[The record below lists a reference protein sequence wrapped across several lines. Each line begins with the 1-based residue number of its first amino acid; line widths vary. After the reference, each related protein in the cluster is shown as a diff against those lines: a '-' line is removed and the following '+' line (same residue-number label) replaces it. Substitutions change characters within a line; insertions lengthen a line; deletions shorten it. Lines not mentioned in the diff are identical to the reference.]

1 MTPKRAAFTRLWALS
16 AAILL
21 FAVVQVAAQA
31 QHDPRMPVAL
41 STRATF
47 GEDAAAQSEPQSGN
61 NGAPLTLTLSDALAR
76 ARANSVEFQSAVAA
90 AGLAHEDKVQA
101 RAALLPTVAYNN
113 QYLYTEGNGT
123 PSGRFIANNGV
134 HEYVSQ
140 GTAHQDFNLAF
151 GGVAEYRRAAAMEAL
166 AKAKAE
172 IAIRGLAVTVVQD
185 YYGLVVAERKY
196 ATAQKA
202 SDEAQSFLNI
212 SQNLERGGEVAHSD
226 VIKAQLQYNQRQRDL
241 QEARL
246 AMGKA
251 RLALAVLLFPNFNQ
265 NFTIVDDL
273 SSPPAL
279 PSQAEI
285 QQLASRNN
293 PELRA
298 AFSAMQAGNF
308 EVLAARTRFV
318 PSLALDYF
326 YGIDA
331 NHFAVSSFGVRNL
344 GYAAFATLNIPV
356 WNWGATLSKVRQAE
370 LRRAQ
375 ARLELSAAQRQFL
388 ADLQSFY
395 DEAETAR
402 SEMENLR
409 ASAQLAA
416 DSLRLTTLRYQAG
429 EVSVLEVV
437 DAQNTLTTARNTY
450 DEGEERYRVALANL
464 QKLTGTF

>member
-1 MTPKRAAFTRLWALS
+1 MNSRVGGIAQRQSFFNFRPIWLVIVFIAS
-16 AAILL
+16 A
-21 FAVVQVAAQA
+21 
-31 QHDPRMPVAL
+31 H
-41 STRATF
+41 
-47 GEDAAAQSEPQSGN
+47 AQSNS
-61 NGAPLTLTLSDALAR
+61 GAPLTLTLSDALAR
-76 ARANSVEFQSAVAA
+76 ARANSVEFRSAITA

-101 RAALLPTVAYNN
+101 RAAILPNVTYNN
-113 QYLYTEGNGT
+113 QYLYTQGNGT

-140 GTAHQDFNLAF
+140 GNAHQEF
-151 GGVAEYRRAAAMEAL
+151 GIGTVADLRRAAALEAVAR
-166 AKAKAE
+166 AKAD
-172 IAIRGLAVTVVQD
+172 IAARGLVVTVVQN

-202 SDEAQSFLNI
+202 ADEAQRFLNI
-212 SQNLERGGEVAHSD
+212 SQDLERGGEVAHSD

-241 QEARL
+241 QEAQL
-246 AMGKA
+246 AMSKA
-251 RLALAVLLFPNFNQ
+251 RLVLAVLLFPNFNQ
-265 NFTIVDDL
+265 NFTVVDDM
-273 SSPPAL
+273 SSASPL
-279 PSQAEI
+279 PSRQEV

-293 PELRA
+293 PDLRA
-298 AFSAMQAGNF
+298 ALASAEAGNF
-308 EVLAARTRFV
+308 EVLAARSKFV
-318 PSLALDYF
+318 PTLALDYF

-370 LRRAQ
+370 LRRSQ
-375 ARLELSAAQRQFL
+375 AKLELSAAQRQFV

-402 SEMENLR
+402 SEMESLR

-437 DAQNTLTTARNTY
+437 DAQNTLAAARNAF
-450 DEGEERYRVALANL
+450 DEGEARYRVAIATL
-464 QKLTGTF
+464 QRFTGTF

>member
-1 MTPKRAAFTRLWALS
+1 MIRKAAGPARHCRVCAAVIVIVF
-16 AAILL
+16 AAIGAGAQGDP
-21 FAVVQVAAQA
+21 AV
-31 QHDPRMPVAL
+31 L
-41 STRATF
+41 TL
-47 GEDAAAQSEPQSGN
+47 GAQSNSQQASGPQASE
-61 NGAPLTLTLSDALAR
+61 GAPLTLTLSDALAR

-101 RAALLPTVAYNN
+101 RAALLPSVGYNN

-123 PSGRFIANNGV
+123 PTGRFIANNGV

-151 GGVAEYRRAAAMEAL
+151 GGIAEYRRAAAMEAL
-166 AKAKAE
+166 AQAKAE
-172 IAIRGLAVTVVQD
+172 IAVRGLAVTIVQD

-202 SDEAQSFLNI
+202 SDEAQRFLNI
-212 SQNLERGGEVAHSD
+212 SQDLERGGEVAHSD

-279 PSQAEI
+279 PSRTEV

-298 AFSAMQAGNF
+298 ALSAVQAGNF
-308 EVLAARTRFV
+308 EVFAARTKFV

-356 WNWGATLSKVRQAE
+356 WNWGATMSKVRQAE

-375 ARLELSAAQRQFL
+375 ARVEWSAAQRQFL

-395 DEAETAR
+395 DEAEASR

-429 EVSVLEVV
+429 EVTVLEVV
-437 DAQNTLTTARNTY
+437 DAQNTLTAARNAY